1 MNSRFETL
9 KIMEEQGYDKPDFIK
24 LDADGNWLIPVDY
37 LQPHVSTCRCIE
49 CELHFEP
56 TLSTIELLEKYYPK
70 PEDSKPDEKGTQYLL
85 KRAGTMEMNTI
96 GIYSTKKEVFDEVTN
111 RFGTLTDYDDNII
124 ANFDELVESDT
135 LWEMYEMEIEVI

>member
-1 MNSRFETL
+1 MDINKLAETIV
-9 KIMEEQGYDKPDFIK
+9 KSIED
-24 LDADGNWLIPVDY
+24 
-37 LQPHVSTCRCIE
+37 STCDIDSIE
-49 CELHFEP
+49 
-56 TLSTIELLEKYYPK
+56 TVKELLEKYYPK